1 MWTKDYMMQST
12 INTTRKKKVIGVI
25 LDDKLIFSDHLAEE
39 INRANSILGIIR
51 RTFVY
56 LDLTILKALYT
67 ALVWPHLEYT
77 NQIWCPYLVK
87 DVEAIENVQCRATR
101 MVPQLKGLN

>member
-1 MWTKDYMMQST
+1 MLNFPPDKNKHMRIGSSNVDKRDYTMQST
-12 INTTRKKKVIGVI
+12 ITTTRKEKDVGVI
-25 LDDKLIFSDHLAEE
+25 IDDKLTFSDHLAEK

-51 RTFVY
+51 RTSVY

-67 ALVWPHLEYT
+67 ALVRPHLEYR

-87 DVEAIENVQCRATR
+87 DGRQ
-101 MVPQLKGLN
+101 